1 VPVLLVVLAAVS
13 QELGAALAVTLF
25 PVLGPLGMVF
35 VRLAVAG
42 VVLCAA
48 LRPRL
53 RGLTR
58 TAWFSAAALAATLTV
73 MNTCF
78 YLALTRIP
86 LGVAVT
92 VEVLGPLVLSVVVG
106 ARRIAWLWALLA
118 FAGVALLGIGHEP
131 LGSDAVG
138 FAFAAAAGVAW
149 ALYVLASA
157 RAGTEFPGLDG
168 LAIASVMGAL
178 VLTPAAL
185 LTVDGA
191 ALQWHAVALG
201 LTVGVMS
208 SVIPYSL
215 ELISLRR
222 LSAGTFAILTSVS
235 PVTAAIAGRLV
246 LGQELG
252 LSGYLA
258 IVLVSAA
265 CVGAVRVSESARW
278 SDRRLP

>member
-1 VPVLLVVLAAVS
+1 MPVLLVVLAAVS

-42 VVLCAA
+42 VVLCGA

-92 VEVLGPLVLSVVVG
+92 IEVLGPLVLSVVVG
-106 ARRIAWLWALLA
+106 TRRIAWLWALLA
-118 FAGVALLGIGHEP
+118 FAGVALLGVGHEP

-157 RAGTEFPGLDG
+157 RAGAEFPGLDG

-178 VLTPAAL
+178 VLAPAAL
-185 LTVDGA
+185 LTVDGT

-235 PVTAAIAGRLV
+235 PVTAAIAGLLV

-278 SDRRLP
+278 PDRRLP

>member
-58 TAWFSAAALAATLTV
+58 TAWFSAAGLAATLTV

-92 VEVLGPLVLSVVVG
+92 IEVLGPLVLSVIVG

-157 RAGTEFPGLDG
+157 RAGAEFPGLDG

-178 VLTPAAL
+178 VLAPAAL

-235 PVTAAIAGRLV
+235 PVTAAIAGLLV

-265 CVGAVRVSESARW
+265 CVGAVRVSGSARW
-278 SDRRLP
+278 PDRRLP

>member
-58 TAWFSAAALAATLTV
+58 SAWFSAAALAATLTV
-73 MNTCF
+73 MNTSF

-92 VEVLGPLVLSVVVG
+92 IEVLGPLVLSVVVG

-157 RAGTEFPGLDG
+157 RAGAEFPGLDG

-278 SDRRLP
+278 PDRRMP